1 MFLFFPSAGF
11 LGGLRAVWASSLR
24 GCWCFW
30 SGCFFF
36 KGCKRKNYLNPSHF
50 SAPFPFNEVSDRD
63 PLWCS
68 ALCVGD
74 TRPRVCGVAC
84 SSLMW
89 VSNRRG
95 TPFSVESNSAG
106 GVGIFGLISL
116 VRIQIGKEAKK
127 ASFQQQDQAFLH
139 HLRLG
144 RVAFIIP
151 FVHFEGW

>member
-1 MFLFFPSAGF
+1 LFFPSAGF
-11 LGGLRAVWASSLR
+11 LGGLRAVWASSLG

-36 KGCKRKNYLNPSHF
+36 KGCRRKNYLNPSHF

-95 TPFSVESNSAG
+95 TPFRVD
-106 GVGIFGLISL
+106 
-116 VRIQIGKEAKK
+116 QIRLGWCRNIWSRLSRKDPNWERSQK

-144 RVAFIIP
+144 CVAFIIQ

>member
-1 MFLFFPSAGF
+1 MWGRLF
-11 LGGLRAVWASSLR
+11 
-24 GCWCFW
+24 
-30 SGCFFF
+30 
-36 KGCKRKNYLNPSHF
+36 
-50 SAPFPFNEVSDRD
+50 VSD
-63 PLWCS
+63 
-68 ALCVGD
+68 VGFEPQ
-74 TRPRVCGVAC
+74 RH
-84 SSLMW
+84 
-89 VSNRRG
+89 
-95 TPFSVESNSAG
+95 PFSGESNSAG

>member
-36 KGCKRKNYLNPSHF
+36 KGCRRKNYLNPSHF

-95 TPFSVESNSAG
+95 TPFRVD
-106 GVGIFGLISL
+106 
-116 VRIQIGKEAKK
+116 QIRLGWCRNIWSHLSRKDPNWERSQK

-151 FVHFEGW
+151 FVHFEEW